1 MLRMN
6 FVQDLIRPHTSIPP
20 FNDDGVR
27 QLLDEME
34 SLYRENIRDSVE
46 LTEYYPTVLIR
57 HAYLERRKRYLLSY
71 LKNRLDEISLIRW
84 QFGSIL
90 PSNIKTQLCEP
101 EILWFNK
108 YSKALSQYMKSVGDG
123 TGLDLTQNQ
132 QPPKSPYIQVKV
144 LEDIGEVQ
152 NEYDETIVLKPGTIH
167 YLPKSLCEQ
176 FIHEGMMEHIPIV

>member
-1 MLRMN
+1 MN
-6 FVQDLIRPHTSIPP
+6 FVQDLIRPHTSIPS

-57 HAYLERRKRYLLSY
+57 HAYLERRKRYLLAY
-71 LKNRLDEISLIRW
+71 LKSRLDEISLIRW

-101 EILWFNK
+101 E
-108 YSKALSQYMKSVGDG
+108 VCTRD
-123 TGLDLTQNQ
+123 
-132 QPPKSPYIQVKV
+132 
-144 LEDIGEVQ
+144 
-152 NEYDETIVLKPGTIH
+152 
-167 YLPKSLCEQ
+167 
-176 FIHEGMMEHIPIV
+176 